1 MVELKINHVRSVST
15 GLQFIVISI
24 MRGLSWLWR
33 IEGVSNVKREENQ
46 CFFDYEGK
54 TYVVE
59 VKEVE

>member
-1 MVELKINHVRSVST
+1 MGTNQIRSVST
-15 GLQFIVISI
+15 GLQYIVVSI

-33 IEGVSNVKREENQ
+33 IEGVKNVKREENR
-46 CFFDYEGK
+46 CFFEYEGK